1 MRTLKIF
8 GWLSHFLTV
17 AIFLFGII
25 FFFATKSSFRYDD
38 FSEWTLLINGDEF
51 IEEKDIIIKSFFI
64 LIWILYILYFVA
76 IFLFNLS
83 VRNFEKRD
91 FYNNKH
97 SKRFNWIGLIFII
110 NYLLTFTLS
119 KYLIIQRPDDFV
131 DKSLPFSELAFR
143 QLQSPLGGLIIGF
156 FFLVLSQ
163 VFKEAKKQKEENIE
177 LKQENELT
185 I

>member
-25 FFFATKSSFRYDD
+25 FFLATKSSFRYDD
-38 FSEWTLLINGDEF
+38 YSEWILLINDNNVVEK
-51 IEEKDIIIKSFFI
+51 KDIIIKSFFI
-64 LIWILYILYFVA
+64 LIWILYILYFIA

-97 SKRFNWIGLIFII
+97 SKRFNWIGIIFIF
-110 NYLLTFTLS
+110 NYLITFALS
-119 KYLIIQRPDDFV
+119 KYLIIKRPED
-131 DKSLPFSELAFR
+131 SIEITLPISEAIFN

-177 LKQENELT
+177 LKHENELT